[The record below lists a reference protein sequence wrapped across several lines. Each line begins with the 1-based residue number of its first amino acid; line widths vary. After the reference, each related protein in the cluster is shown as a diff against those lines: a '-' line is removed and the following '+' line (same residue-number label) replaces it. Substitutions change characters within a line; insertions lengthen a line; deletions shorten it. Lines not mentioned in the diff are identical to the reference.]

1 MQFIATREDAFLLED
16 ENLVFTKNQDG
27 VGDFLSIEEA
37 QAARLVV
44 WLPAR
49 FCRVAFAPG
58 CTQLTWVN
66 EWYLRLIFFRILL
79 ARPANGSSTIR
90 GVGNLSRCMDITACR
105 VGRMLSLSWQQISAM
120 DLTHEDFERFFG
132 VPTTR
137 ALVVRDSQE
146 RSWS

>member
-1 MQFIATREDAFLLED
+1 MQLIATREDVFLLED

-66 EWYLRLIFFRILL
+66 EWYQADFLPY
-79 ARPANGSSTIR
+79 PAGSTREWFI
-90 GVGNLSRCMDITACR
+90 DYE
-105 VGRMLSLSWQQISAM
+105 GRRKFVSVYGYHGLPGGENDVSLSWQQISAM
-120 DLTHEDFERFFG
+120 DLTHKDFERFFG
-132 VPTTR
+132 VPTAR

-146 RSWS
+146 RSCS